1 MGSHFVTIVHSFY
14 LLWPSSAWVII
25 FPHYLYQKWLLFS
38 LNCNS
43 VLLNTL
49 AQAFWLDHYKK
60 KPPLFTFP
68 VISSASRRLYW
79 CHCTVLILSKHIT
92 PFSSNKKLEQTSS
105 NYITQFSDTYMHAYI
120 LHIKKCSS
128 RHYCV
133 SYCNVT
139 VG

>member
-1 MGSHFVTIVHSFY
+1 MFMNAKINEPLLQRISHAKFSSIIQAKDCKWWHNAHSTNEHLVVVSFEKKWAHIVTIVHSFY

-68 VISSASRRLYW
+68 VISSASKRLYIG
-79 CHCTVLILSKHIT
+79 VIALYLYYQNI
-92 PFSSNKKLEQTSS
+92 
-105 NYITQFSDTYMHAYI
+105 
-120 LHIKKCSS
+120 
-128 RHYCV
+128 
-133 SYCNVT
+133 
-139 VG
+139 